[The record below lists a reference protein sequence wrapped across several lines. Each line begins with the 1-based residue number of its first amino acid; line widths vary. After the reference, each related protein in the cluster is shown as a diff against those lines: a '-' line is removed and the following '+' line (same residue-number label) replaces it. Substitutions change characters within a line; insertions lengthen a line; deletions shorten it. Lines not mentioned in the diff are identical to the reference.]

1 MCEYIVQHAAPQKL
15 ASCFL
20 EGKISRIEVLGV
32 ATNSSADA
40 DHRHSGRGDLIKPGM
55 QVTGIRHRGT
65 TLECLPVRWGWS
77 PSWSSGTLPPLT
89 HLPLHLVMRSKV
101 FNRVKRDGRML
112 VAVEGWYE
120 PLEAGMAVHSRN
132 LAYTTSR
139 QPAPM
144 FLAALAQVGSTFN
157 GCEGLALVTHEDRE
171 MKRQRL
177 LAFAAQDAL
186 EWLRPDLEWEQAR
199 VLAVH
204 CAVVEPQLEHVLTSQ
219 RTLRFK

>member
-20 EGKISRIEVLGV
+20 EGEISRIEVLGV
-32 ATNSSADA
+32 ATNNGA
-40 DHRHSGRGDLIKPGM
+40 GDQGATAQGNLIKPGM

-120 PLEAGMAVHSRN
+120 PLDTGMTVHSRN

-144 FLAALAQVGSTFN
+144 FLAALAQGGASN
-157 GCEGLALVTHEDRE
+157 GYEGLALVTHEDVE

>member
-20 EGKISRIEVLGV
+20 EGEISRIEVLGV
-32 ATNSSADA
+32 ATNNGAADQGA
-40 DHRHSGRGDLIKPGM
+40 TAQGNLIKPGM

-120 PLEAGMAVHSRN
+120 PLDAGMTVHSRN

-144 FLAALAQVGSTFN
+144 FLAALAQGGASN
-157 GCEGLALVTHEDRE
+157 GYEGLALVTHEDVE

>member
-20 EGKISRIEVLGV
+20 EGEISRIEVLGV
-32 ATNSSADA
+32 SAKSTDA
-40 DHRHSGRGDLIKPGM
+40 SDHGTSAKGELIKPGM
-55 QVTGIRHRGT
+55 QLTGIRHRGT

-77 PSWSSGTLPPLT
+77 PFWSSGTLAPLT

-120 PLEAGMAVHSRN
+120 PLDTGMTVHSRN

-144 FLAALAQVGSTFN
+144 FLAALAQGGGASN
-157 GCEGLALVTHEDRE
+157 GCEGLALVTHEDVE

-177 LAFAAQDAL
+177 LAFAAQNAL
-186 EWLRPDLEWEQAR
+186 AWLSPDLEWEQAR

-204 CAVVEPQLEHVLTSQ
+204 RAVIEPQLEHVLTSQ
-219 RTLRFK
+219 RTLRFR